1 MGFTV
6 GAGRAVFW
14 FCGASSSGFSKVGS
28 TVGALGTEFGTPYG
42 RSPADLGVGSTEGAS
57 FGMPAPAFCGSK
69 QDLGDSAV
77 GSRAGSVDRACGAR
91 SQPMIS
97 SIIISVSGT
106 ILLISNPPYSQYWII
121 PFTRYIYNELLAW
134 IAEYP
139 RCASLNERCSISK
152 KRSRV
157 KGASSQCVER

>member
-6 GAGRAVFW
+6 GSGRAVFW

-28 TVGALGTEFGTPYG
+28 TVGVLGAVFGSMG
-42 RSPADLGVGSTEGAS
+42 RAFPADSGVGSTEEAS
-57 FGMPAPAFCGSK
+57 LGMPAPAFCGSK
-69 QDLGDSAV
+69 QDSDDSTV
-77 GSRAGSVDRACGAR
+77 GSGVGSVDWACGAR
-91 SQPMIS
+91 AQPMIS

-121 PFTRYIYNELLAW
+121 PSTRYIYNELLAW
-134 IAEYP
+134 VAEYP

-157 KGASSQCVER
+157 RGASSQCVER